1 MKKNTVNTFR
11 KMKAE
16 GNKIVM
22 ITSYDAVTAKMAT
35 EAGADLLLVGDSM
48 ANAILGYPN
57 TVALSLEE
65 SMFHVQAVRRG
76 APDAF
81 IVADMPFMTF
91 QNSMEKALDNAAMYL
106 QKCGADAVKIEGGM
120 SILPVMR
127 RMVECGIPVMAHI
140 GLLPQKVLTS
150 GGYKLSGKNDED
162 AKRLLEEALAVQDA
176 GAFSVV
182 LECMPESIGKTISET
197 LEIPTIGIGG
207 GRFCDGQVQV
217 ITDVLGIGDFLPRHA
232 KRYAECGN
240 IMRNALKSYVDDVKN
255 KTFPEDKNCF

>member
-48 ANAILGYPN
+48 
-57 TVALSLEE
+57 VALSLEE
-65 SMFHVQAVRRG
+65 SMFHVHAVRRG

-81 IVADMPFMTF
+81 VVADMPFMTF

-150 GGYKLSGKNDED
+150 GGYKLSGKTEDD
-162 AKRLLEEALAVQDA
+162 AKRLLEEALAVQEA

-182 LECMPESIGKTISET
+182 LECMPEAIGKTISET

-232 KRYAECGN
+232 KRYAECGS
-240 IMRNALKSYVDDVKN
+240 IMRNALKSYVNDVKN

>member
-1 MKKNTVNTFR
+1 
-11 KMKAE
+11 MKAD

-22 ITSYDAVTAKMAT
+22 ITSYDAVTANLAF

-57 TVALSLEE
+57 TISLSLEE

-81 IVADMPFMTF
+81 VVADMPFMTF

-106 QKCGADAVKIEGGM
+106 QKCGADAVKIEGGLQ
-120 SILPVMR
+120 ILPVMR

-150 GGYKLSGKNDED
+150 GGYKVSGKTEDD
-162 AKRLLEEALAVQDA
+162 AKRLMEEALAVQDA

-182 LECMPESIGKTISET
+182 LECMPEAIGKSISEA

-207 GRFCDGQVQV
+207 GRYCDGQVQV
-217 ITDVLGIGDFLPRHA
+217 ITDVLGIGNFIPKHA
-232 KRYAECGN
+232 KRYAECGS
-240 IMRNALKSYVDDVKN
+240 IMRDTIKNYVDDVK
-255 KTFPEDKNCF
+255 KGSFPEENNCF

>member
-22 ITSYDAVTAKMAT
+22 ITSYDAVTAAMAHA
-35 EAGADLLLVGDSM
+35 AGADLLLVGDSM

-57 TVALSLEE
+57 TIALSLEE

-76 APDAF
+76 APEAF
-81 IVADMPFMTF
+81 VIADMPFMTF
-91 QNSMEKALDNAAMYL
+91 QNSMEKALDNAAAYL
-106 QKCGADAVKIEGGM
+106 QKCGADAVKIEGGLQ
-120 SILPVMR
+120 ILPVMQ

-150 GGYKLSGKNDED
+150 GGYKLSGKTEDD
-162 AKRLLEEALAVQDA
+162 AKRLMEEALAVQEA

-182 LECMPESIGKTISET
+182 LECMPEAIGKMISEK
-197 LEIPTIGIGG
+197 LDIPTIGIGG

-217 ITDVLGIGDFLPRHA
+217 ITDVLGIGSFLPKHA
-232 KRYAECGN
+232 KRYAECGD
-240 IMRNALKSYVDDVKN
+240 IMRNAIKNYVDDVKN
-255 KTFPEDKNCF
+255 GNFPEENNCF

>member
-65 SMFHVQAVRRG
+65 SMFHVHAVRRG

-81 IVADMPFMTF
+81 VVADMPFMTF

-150 GGYKLSGKNDED
+150 GGYKLSGKTEDD

-182 LECMPESIGKTISET
+182 LECMPEAIGKNISET

-232 KRYAECGN
+232 KRYAECGS
-240 IMRNALKSYVDDVKN
+240 IMRNALKSYVNDVKN

>member
-65 SMFHVQAVRRG
+65 SMFHVHAVRRG

-81 IVADMPFMTF
+81 VVADMPFMTF

-150 GGYKLSGKNDED
+150 GGYKLSGKTEDD

-182 LECMPESIGKTISET
+182 LECMPEAIGKTISET

-232 KRYAECGN
+232 KRYAECGS
-240 IMRNALKSYVDDVKN
+240 IMRNALKSYVNDVKN

>member
-1 MKKNTVNTFR
+1 
-11 KMKAE
+11 MKAD

-22 ITSYDAVTAKMAT
+22 ITSYDAVTANLAF

-57 TVALSLEE
+57 TISLSLEE

-81 IVADMPFMTF
+81 VVADMPFMTF

-120 SILPVMR
+120 QILPVMR

-150 GGYKLSGKNDED
+150 GGYKVSGKTEDD
-162 AKRLLEEALAVQDA
+162 AKRLMEEALAVQEA

-182 LECMPESIGKTISET
+182 LECMPEAIGKSISEA

-207 GRFCDGQVQV
+207 GRYCDGQVQV
-217 ITDVLGIGDFLPRHA
+217 ITDVLGIGNFIPKHA
-232 KRYAECGN
+232 KRYAECGS
-240 IMRNALKSYVDDVKN
+240 IMRDAIKNYVDDIK
-255 KTFPEDKNCF
+255 KGTFPEENNCF

>member
-16 GNKIVM
+16 GKKIVM
-22 ITSYDAVTAKMAT
+22 ITSYDAVTAKMAFD
-35 EAGADLLLVGDSM
+35 AGCNLLLVGDSM
-48 ANAILGYPN
+48 ANAILGYQN

-81 IVADMPFMTF
+81 VVADMPFMTF
-91 QNSMEKALDNAAMYL
+91 QNSMEKAVDNAAMYL
-106 QKCGADAVKIEGGM
+106 QKCGADAVKIEGGLA
-120 SILPVMR
+120 ILPVMR
-127 RMVECGIPVMAHI
+127 KMVECGIPVMAHI

-150 GGYKLSGKNDED
+150 GGYKISGKTEND
-162 AKRLLEEALAVQDA
+162 AKRLVEEALAVQDA

-182 LECMPESIGKTISET
+182 LECMPETIGKMISEK

-217 ITDVLGIGDFLPRHA
+217 ITDILGIGNFLPKHA

-240 IMRNALKSYVDDVKN
+240 MMQNAIKNYVDDVKN
-255 KTFPEDKNCF
+255 NQFPEEQNCF

>member
-22 ITSYDAVTAKMAT
+22 ITSYDAVTAAMAH

-48 ANAILGYPN
+48 ANAILGYQN

-76 APDAF
+76 APEAF
-81 IVADMPFMTF
+81 VVADMPFMTF
-91 QNSMEKALDNAAMYL
+91 QNSIEKALDNAAMYL
-106 QKCGADAVKIEGGM
+106 QKCGADAVKIEGGLT
-120 SILPVMR
+120 ILPVMR

-150 GGYKLSGKNDED
+150 GGYKVSGKTED
-162 AKRLLEEALAVQDA
+162 AAKRLMEEALAVQDA

-182 LECMPESIGKTISET
+182 LECMPEKIAADISAA
-197 LEIPTIGIGG
+197 LDIPTIGIGG
-207 GRFCDGQVQV
+207 GRLCDGQVQV
-217 ITDVLGIGDFLPRHA
+217 ITDVLGIGDFLPKHA
-232 KRYAECGN
+232 KRYADCGN
-240 IMRNALKSYVDDVKN
+240 IMRNAIKNYVDEVKN
-255 KTFPEDKNCF
+255 KTFPEEKNCF

>member
-16 GNKIVM
+16 GKKIVM
-22 ITSYDAVTAKMAT
+22 ITSYDAVTAKIAS

-57 TVALSLEE
+57 TISLSIEE

-81 IVADMPFMTF
+81 VVADMPFMTF
-91 QNSMEKALDNAAMYL
+91 QNSMEKAVDNAAMYL
-106 QKCGADAVKIEGGM
+106 QKCGADAVKIEGGL
-120 SILPVMR
+120 SILPVMQK
-127 RMVECGIPVMAHI
+127 MVECGIPVMAHI

-150 GGYKLSGKNDED
+150 GGYKLSGKTEDD
-162 AKRLLEEALAVQDA
+162 AKRLLEEAIAVQNA

-182 LECMPESIGKTISET
+182 LECMPENIGRMISENI
-197 LEIPTIGIGG
+197 EIPTIGIGG

-217 ITDVLGIGDFLPRHA
+217 ITDVLGIGDFLPKHA
-232 KRYAECGN
+232 KRYAQCGSL
-240 IMRNALKSYVDDVKN
+240 MRDAIKNYVDDVKN
-255 KTFPEDKNCF
+255 GRFPEDSNCF

>member
-16 GNKIVM
+16 GKKIVM
-22 ITSYDAVTAKMAT
+22 ITSYDAVTAKIAH
-35 EAGADLLLVGDSM
+35 EAGCDLILVGDSM
-48 ANAILGYPN
+48 ANAVLGYSN
-57 TVALSLEE
+57 TIALSLEE

-81 IVADMPFMTF
+81 VVADMPFMTF
-91 QNSMEKALDNAAMYL
+91 QNSLEKAVDNAGAYL
-106 QKCGADAVKIEGGM
+106 QKCGADAVKIEGGL

-127 RMVECGIPVMAHI
+127 KMVECGIPVMAHI

-150 GGYKLSGKNDED
+150 GGYKISGKTEDD
-162 AKRLLEEALAVQDA
+162 AKRLIEEAIAVQEA

-182 LECMPESIGKTISET
+182 LECMPENIGKNISEAID
-197 LEIPTIGIGG
+197 IPTIGIGG

-217 ITDVLGIGDFLPRHA
+217 ITDVLGIGDFLPKHA

-240 IMRNALKSYVDDVKN
+240 MMQQAIKNYVDDVKN
-255 KTFPEDKNCF
+255 GTFPEDKNCF

>member
-11 KMKAE
+11 KMKAD

-22 ITSYDAVTAKMAT
+22 ITSYDAVTANLAF

-57 TVALSLEE
+57 TISLSLEE

-81 IVADMPFMTF
+81 VVADMPFMTF

-120 SILPVMR
+120 QILPVMR

-150 GGYKLSGKNDED
+150 GGYKVSGKTEDD
-162 AKRLLEEALAVQDA
+162 AKRLMEEALAVQDA

-182 LECMPESIGKTISET
+182 LECMPEAIGKSISEA

-207 GRFCDGQVQV
+207 GRYCDGQVQV
-217 ITDVLGIGDFLPRHA
+217 ITDVLGIGSFIPRHA
-232 KRYAECGN
+232 KHYAECGS
-240 IMRNALKSYVDDVKN
+240 IMRDAVKNYVDDVK
-255 KTFPEDKNCF
+255 KGSFPEENNCF

>member
-1 MKKNTVNTFR
+1 
-11 KMKAE
+11 MKAD

-22 ITSYDAVTAKMAT
+22 ITSYDAVTANLAF

-57 TVALSLEE
+57 TISLSLEE

-81 IVADMPFMTF
+81 VVADMPFMTF

-106 QKCGADAVKIEGGM
+106 QKCGADAVKIEGGLQ
-120 SILPVMR
+120 ILPVMR

-150 GGYKLSGKNDED
+150 GGYKVSGKTEGD
-162 AKRLLEEALAVQDA
+162 AKRLMEEALAVQDA

-182 LECMPESIGKTISET
+182 LECMPEAIGKSISEA

-207 GRFCDGQVQV
+207 GRYCDGQVQV
-217 ITDVLGIGDFLPRHA
+217 ITDVLGIGSFIPRHA
-232 KRYAECGN
+232 KRYAECGS
-240 IMRNALKSYVDDVKN
+240 IMRDAVKNYVDDVK
-255 KTFPEDKNCF
+255 KGSFPEENNCF

>member
-16 GNKIVM
+16 GKKIVM
-22 ITSYDAVTAKMAT
+22 ITAYDAVTAAMAHN
-35 EAGADLLLVGDSM
+35 AGADLLLVGDSM

-57 TVALSLEE
+57 TVALSLQE

-91 QNSMEKALDNAAMYL
+91 QNSIEKALDNAAAYL

-120 SILPVMR
+120 NIIPVMQ
-127 RMVECGIPVMAHI
+127 RMVDCGIPVMAHI

-150 GGYKLSGKNDED
+150 GGYKISGKTADD
-162 AKRLLEEALAVQDA
+162 AKRLTEEALAVQEA

-182 LECMPESIGKTISET
+182 LECMPEAIGAALTET
-197 LEIPTIGIGG
+197 VDIPTIGIGG
-207 GRFCDGQVQV
+207 GRYCDGQVQV
-217 ITDVLGIGDFLPRHA
+217 ITDVLGIGDFLPKHA
-232 KRYAECGN
+232 KRYAECGAV
-240 IMRNALKSYVDDVKN
+240 MRSALAEYVNDVKN
-255 KTFPEDKNCF
+255 GNFPEENNCF